1 MPAPASG
8 RRLDAIRGRRS
19 PGRVAS
25 NGAAPY
31 HPGAGAIAP
40 RPRRSRTLRLQSM
53 PGRRTLTEAERQ
65 ASDWI
70 VRMNGE
76 PSARE
81 REQFNAW
88 LAADPA
94 NAAAYEALKRTW
106 SKI

>member
-1 MPAPASG
+1 
-8 RRLDAIRGRRS
+8 
-19 PGRVAS
+19 
-25 NGAAPY
+25 
-31 HPGAGAIAP
+31 
-40 RPRRSRTLRLQSM
+40 M

-70 VRMNGE
+70 VRMNGD

-94 NAAAYEALKRTW
+94 NAEAYKALQRTWATIAGDPALKGLAAANDAVPRT
-106 SKI
+106 SPAVLSIGLAVQQPISP